1 MFKNE
6 IRYSNVVS
14 PNFDETRRLAV
25 DQSQCQDFN
34 KNPAGWLRNDLSSL
48 AAAQTY
54 EQYRVILERLKEFPS
69 KSTIPE
75 DIPLQSAFE
84 QIRPRY
90 VQTENEFADFVG
102 FITQKGFDNV
112 NAAYQAEMAKKIV
125 TPAPTPSP
133 APAPASADNA

>member
-6 IRYSNVVS
+6 IRYADVVS
-14 PNFDETRRLAV
+14 PNFDETRCLAV
-25 DQSQCQDFN
+25 DQSQAQDFN
-34 KNPAGWLRNDLSSL
+34 KNPAGWLRNDLSAL

-54 EQYRVILERLKEFPS
+54 EQYRAILERLKEFPS

-75 DIPLQSAFE
+75 GTSLQSAFE

-102 FITQKGFDNV
+102 FITQQGLDNV
-112 NAAYQAEMAKKIV
+112 NAAYQAEMAKKQV
-125 TPAPTPSP
+125 SPAP
-133 APAPASADNA
+133 APAPASAASE